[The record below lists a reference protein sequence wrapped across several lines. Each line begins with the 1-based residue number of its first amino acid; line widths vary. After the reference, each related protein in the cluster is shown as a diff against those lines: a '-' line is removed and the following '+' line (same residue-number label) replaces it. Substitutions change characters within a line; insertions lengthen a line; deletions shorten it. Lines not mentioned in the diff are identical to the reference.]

1 MAERLKRIIVRF
13 SNNMIERLCD
23 AEEREGIDRSSLIVS
38 YIYQLVESKT
48 DKFDISY
55 ALLDIGKDAN
65 VDIGISGQ
73 LKSQFQDKIDTINK
87 NQGRSGVNKLTLSN
101 IVASRLIQFV
111 IMSERKAAAVTTK

>member
-87 NQGRSGVNKLTLSN
+87 NQG
-101 IVASRLIQFV
+101 
-111 IMSERKAAAVTTK
+111 